1 MAQLITLDHFG
12 ADRRHYH
19 VYVLRNSI
27 LSHENHY
34 HNYFQVC
41 FVRRGEITH
50 CDGIQS
56 VHLGPGD
63 AFIIP
68 PGFTHSLHFNS
79 TYSEIYSLVF
89 ETSLFHPG
97 FPQSNIY
104 RFLTSLQNTS
114 HSSQAQNVRLCIALD
129 SSQRK
134 SVQHLMEC
142 LLLQQN
148 TESSPELSAAP
159 SLISSILYLLAQG
172 YYQQPQNTHQL
183 KELTN
188 YTHSLLQCIEYID
201 QHYREPLSLTTITK
215 QFGLSR
221 SAFCSIFP
229 QFTGLPLRQ
238 YIARKRISEAQMLIR
253 SRPELRFGQI
263 AALVGFED
271 NSSFYRNF
279 LKITGMPPSKYRE
292 LHSRDLTTRETPS

>member
-1 MAQLITLDHFG
+1 MAQLITLEHFG
-12 ADRRHYH
+12 ACERHYH
-19 VYVLRNSI
+19 VYMIQNSH
-27 LSHENHY
+27 LAHESHY

-50 CDGIQS
+50 CDETQS

-68 PGFTHSLHFNS
+68 PGFTHSLHFDS
-79 TYSEIYSLVF
+79 AYSEIYSLVF

-97 FPQSNIY
+97 FPQSNVY
-104 RFLTSLQNTS
+104 RFLTSLQNAS
-114 HSSQAQNVRLCIALD
+114 HTVHSQDVRLCIALD
-129 SSQRK
+129 SPQRK
-134 SVQHLMEC
+134 SIQYLMEC
-142 LLLQQN
+142 LLLQQDAGIP
-148 TESSPELSAAP
+148 PELSAAP

-183 KELTN
+183 KELAN

-201 QHYREPLSLTTITK
+201 HHYREPLSLAAISK

-253 SRPELRFGQI
+253 SRPELRLGQI
-263 AALVGFED
+263 AASVGFD
-271 NSSFYRNF
+271 DISSFYRNF
-279 LKITGMPPSKYRE
+279 LKVTGMSPSKYRE
-292 LHSRDLTTRETPS
+292 LHVPKD

>member
-19 VYVLRNSI
+19 VYVIRNSR

-50 CDGIQS
+50 CDENQS

-63 AFIIP
+63 TFIIP
-68 PGFTHSLHFNS
+68 PGFTHSLRFNS
-79 TYSEIYSLVF
+79 TYSEIYSLAF
-89 ETSLFHPG
+89 EASLFHPG

-104 RFLTSLQNTS
+104 RFLTGLQNAS
-114 HSSQAQNVRLCIALD
+114 HSSREQTVRLCITLD
-129 SSQRK
+129 AAQRK
-134 SVQHLMEC
+134 SVQHLMDC
-142 LLLQQN
+142 LLLQQS
-148 TESSPELSAAP
+148 TEVSPELSAAS

-172 YYQQPQNTHQL
+172 YYQQPQNTSQL
-183 KELTN
+183 KELSN
-188 YTHSLLQCIEYID
+188 YSHSLLQCIEYID
-201 QHYREPLSLTTITK
+201 QHYRESLSLAVITK

-238 YIARKRISEAQMLIR
+238 YIAQKRIHEAQMLIR
-253 SRPELRFGQI
+253 SRPELRFEQI
-263 AALVGFED
+263 ASLVGFED

-279 LKITGMPPSKYRE
+279 LKITGMPPSKYKE
-292 LHSRDLTTRETPS
+292 LHSCDS